1 MPAVRAL
8 SVLFTAW
15 LLVLLMPPGPAS
27 AGGPT
32 SALLS
37 VPGAGR
43 TASLYYTDAAYAQL
57 SNLVGVEGATSEDT
71 SGTDHAAG
79 PGVTVTWLIH
89 DVEPWRV
96 DRIYLGGDGGPW
108 IATQEVLGETGS
120 IWEAPVVWHQ
130 PTEGKALILL
140 LDELGLAAAAGADSG
155 GVSANDPQ
163 VPAAE
168 PGSGVLTRAE
178 PASPPASTD
187 DASGFSGIDAWW
199 WGLGGLVAGALL
211 AAGWQRARSMRKPEP
226 ALKTCSVPLMF
237 TSFVVI
243 GSFIERGTEPSAA
256 WCKT

>member
-1 MPAVRAL
+1 VTAVRTL
-8 SVLFTAW
+8 TVFLTAW

-37 VPGAGR
+37 VPGTGR
-43 TASLYYTDAAYAQL
+43 TASLYYTDAAYEQL
-57 SNLVGVEGATSEDT
+57 SDLVGVEGATPEDA
-71 SGTDHAAG
+71 SGTDHASG

-96 DRIYLGGDGGPW
+96 DRIYLGGNGGPW

-155 GVSANDPQ
+155 GVGANDHQ
-163 VPAAE
+163 LSAAE
-168 PGSGVLTRAE
+168 PGSGVLTTAE
-178 PASPPASTD
+178 PASPAASID
-187 DASGFSGIDAWW
+187 DGSGAAGIDARW
-199 WGLGGLVAGALL
+199 WGLGGLAVGLLL
-211 AAGWQRARSMRKPEP
+211 AAGWQRARSLRQREP
-226 ALKTCSVPLMF
+226 ADDWDPDGDPAKEWLTV
-237 TSFVVI
+237 
-243 GSFIERGTEPSAA
+243 GR
-256 WCKT
+256 